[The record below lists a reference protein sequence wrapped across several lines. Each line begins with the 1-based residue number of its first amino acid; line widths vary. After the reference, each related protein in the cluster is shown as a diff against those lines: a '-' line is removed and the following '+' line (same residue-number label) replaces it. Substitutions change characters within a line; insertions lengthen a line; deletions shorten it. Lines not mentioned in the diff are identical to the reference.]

1 MMAIS
6 YLKRCSTLC
15 YHTDHVD
22 DLFKVPRENV
32 DFKLSPDSP
41 QLPDI
46 VTHWLTEQRPYTT
59 LLLTHR

>member
-6 YLKRCSTLC
+6 YLKQCSTPC
-15 YHTDHVD
+15 YHTDHID

-46 VTHWLTEQRPYTT
+46 VTHWLTAQRPYTT